1 RERRRKFILLSH
13 SMDLLQLFGI
23 WVSCMQISL
32 LALPL
37 SLVNQWRLRGSSHG
51 FSVIQLLIPIPIQI
65 CWLRYGY
72 LTVDMLM
79 ITTNVILLATSIA
92 YLFIFIYY
100 LPDKSTIVK
109 EVSIMCA
116 VIILLM
122 IYVSIHPHNEQ
133 ANIMGKIAPLVQNTR
148 IMGAAHQLKD
158 IIDKKTTEFLPYQ
171 MPFVM
176 CAFIS
181 QNALYSFLA
190 EKSPVVWASIPG
202 LFFNFT
208 FLIMYIV
215 YPPKTWRVPIIGT
228 GKKITA
234 GEKKE

>member
-1 RERRRKFILLSH
+1 MASKRIISWIL
-13 SMDLLQLFGI
+13 
-23 WVSCMQISL
+23 C
-32 LALPL
+32 
-37 SLVNQWRLRGSSHG
+37 
-51 FSVIQLLIPIPIQI
+51 
-65 CWLRYGY
+65 Y
-72 LTVDMLM
+72 
-79 ITTNVILLATSIA
+79 SIA
-92 YLFIFIYY
+92 YSN
-100 LPDKSTIVK
+100 PNSTIVK

-133 ANIMGKIAPLVQNTR
+133 ANIMDQ
-148 IMGAAHQLKD
+148 QQ
-158 IIDKKTTEFLPYQ
+158 FLS
-171 MPFVM
+171 
-176 CAFIS
+176 S
-181 QNALYSFLA
+181 Q
-190 EKSPVVWASIPG
+190 WASIPG